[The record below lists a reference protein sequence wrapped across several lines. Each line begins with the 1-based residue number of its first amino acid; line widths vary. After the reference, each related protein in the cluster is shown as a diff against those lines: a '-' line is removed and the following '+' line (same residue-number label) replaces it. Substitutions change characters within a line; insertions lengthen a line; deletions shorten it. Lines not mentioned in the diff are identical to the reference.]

1 MVKLSTSKQLL
12 KLSTRKLPMKK
23 LSEWKQSRRKARHKI
38 PLADTGGREADLVTA
53 DTTATFGAQVGRPI
67 K

>member
-1 MVKLSTSKQLL
+1 
-12 KLSTRKLPMKK
+12 MKK